1 MNGISEISGVSGV
14 SGNNRECTK
23 TIDCVISEWT
33 IRVSEYRS
41 IGVSDIENL
50 NVGVSEYRIL
60 ECRSIRGLRI

>member
-41 IGVSDIENL
+41 VGVSEYQRIENL
-50 NVGVSEYRIL
+50 NVGVSEL
-60 ECRSIRGLRI
+60 GV